1 MRRLLLTTIKLVIPF
16 AVLLFT
22 APADAG
28 REDFSASLKPSVTIT
43 GNLVTLGDLFE
54 GDIMRPE
61 KVIAK
66 APEPG
71 QRFVLGA
78 QWLASLARTY
88 GIDWRPANTYD
99 RTVVYR
105 PGYTIGRSEI
115 LDQLRHALMFQ
126 GLPNNYG
133 LDLTTALSN
142 ITVSTEETRDIGVRE
157 TFFDAQTLTFSAVV
171 EIPEGSPTAQYIP
184 VRGTAFPTL
193 AAPVINQNVGRN
205 TLITDSMI
213 EWVDIPT
220 TKVRHDT
227 LMDAQ
232 LIIGKAPRT
241 YLRAGQTMRDTDL
254 IQVTLIDIPVPRHD
268 LRNDIEITE
277 THIRWTTFNTADIS
291 NNIITDVNRLVGLYP
306 RRFLPSGA
314 PIRISDVHSVIPV
327 EIPVALR
334 DIRRGTLV
342 SEDDFQWYRM
352 NENEL
357 GRDVLVDSSDVLGL
371 VARRTIRTGQV
382 FRKRDLRV
390 PVLIERGKIVTIRLS
405 TPMMQLSA
413 KGRALEK
420 GGANDTIRVMNTLS
434 NKTVLATIV
443 DGENVRVET
452 IENAMQ

>member
-1 MRRLLLTTIKLVIPF
+1 
-16 AVLLFT
+16 
-22 APADAG
+22 
-28 REDFSASLKPSVTIT
+28 
-43 GNLVTLGDLFE
+43 
-54 GDIMRPE
+54 
-61 KVIAK
+61 
-66 APEPG
+66 
-71 QRFVLGA
+71 
-78 QWLASLARTY
+78 
-88 GIDWRPANTYD
+88 
-99 RTVVYR
+99 
-105 PGYTIGRSEI
+105 
-115 LDQLRHALMFQ
+115 
-126 GLPNNYG
+126 
-133 LDLTTALSN
+133 
-142 ITVSTEETRDIGVRE
+142 
-157 TFFDAQTLTFSAVV
+157 
-171 EIPEGSPTAQYIP
+171 
-184 VRGTAFPTL
+184 
-193 AAPVINQNVGRN
+193 
-205 TLITDSMI
+205 MI

-268 LRNDIEITE
+268 LRTDIEITE
-277 THIRWTTFNTADIS
+277 THIRWPTFNTADIS